1 MSDEDT
7 DLSGLDLSAAKE
19 YIFAYALDAKR
30 LEKEISEAE
39 AEIAKWKGRAALAE
53 GKIAE
58 SLARGGASGGASGG
72 DATQMTSLAEAARA
86 KVAELASFA
95 EARGAERAELIAKVE
110 TMRRQ
115 LPLIRSRER
124 SVDPDRL
131 LAELQLMTGELLGDA
146 SGAAEGGRSEA
157 ATEADFAKLEADA
170 KAQADLDALK
180 KRAMEA
186 DK

>member
-1 MSDEDT
+1 MINEDT

-30 LEKEISEAE
+30 LEKEISETE
-39 AEIAKWKGRAALAE
+39 AEIAKWKGRIALAE

-58 SLARGGASGGASGG
+58 AASAGG
-72 DATQMTSLAEAARA
+72 DASQMTALAGAARA
-86 KVAELASFA
+86 KAAELEAFA
-95 EARGAERAELIAKVE
+95 QARGAERAELLAKVDS
-110 TMRRQ
+110 MRRQ
-115 LPLIRSRER
+115 LPMIRARER

-131 LAELQLMTGELLGDA
+131 LAELQLMTGELLGTA
-146 SGAAEGGRSEA
+146 SEGAEGGRSEA
-157 ATEADFAKLEADA
+157 ATEADFAKLESDA

-180 KRAMEA
+180 KRAMEG